1 MFRFSAFADE
11 ITPDF
16 DGQLS
21 ALQELGIP
29 LLELRGV
36 DGQSFTLL
44 TDEQAETVRKKL
56 QKAQIGLSALGSP
69 IGKLDADGDFEEHLT
84 LFKRILDLGD
94 RLDCK
99 RIRMFSFYRG
109 KLDEKTFEDR
119 VFAYTERLLELAEQ
133 RGFTL
138 CHENEKDIYGQS
150 PESELRL
157 LSHFGGRLKAV
168 LDPGHF
174 AFCKLDASPAYPL
187 LKSYISY
194 FHIKDADENGVIVPP
209 GLGKAHLEELLAA
222 VAKDRAGQEVVL
234 TMEPHL
240 MMFTGLSSLSKL
252 DDIRHKYTFSSPLEA
267 FRVAYEQTQEMV
279 RRVCKSDVC
288 TFE

>member
-1 MFRFSAFADE
+1 MAQTAAFRFSAFADE

-21 ALQELGIP
+21 ALRELGIP

-36 DGQSFTLL
+36 DGKSFTLL
-44 TDEQAETVRKKL
+44 TNEEAEAVRRKL
-56 QKAQIGLSALGSP
+56 QSAGIGLSALGSP
-69 IGKLDADGDFEEHLT
+69 IGKLDADGDFDAHLT
-84 LFKRILDLGD
+84 LFKRVLELGE

-99 RIRMFSFYRG
+99 RIRMFSFYPG
-109 KLDEKTFEDR
+109 KLEASAFEET
-119 VFAYTERLLELAEQ
+119 VFAHTERLLELAEQ

-138 CHENEKDIYGQS
+138 CHENEKDIYGETPQS
-150 PESELRL
+150 EFRL
-157 LSHFGGRLKAV
+157 LSQFGGKLKAV
-168 LDPGHF
+168 LDPGNF

-209 GLGKAHLEELLAA
+209 GMGVAHLEELLSA

-240 MMFTGLSSLSKL
+240 MLFTGLSSLSKL
-252 DDIRHKYTFSSPLEA
+252 DDIQHKYTFSSPLEA
-267 FRVAYEQTQEMV
+267 FRVAYEQTREMV
-279 RRVCKSDVC
+279 RRVCTAV
-288 TFE
+288 